1 MVYDAS
7 LSGLNNTIWVPRF
20 PLSAIQTHLRSV
32 QEGTWMADL
41 DIGKMF
47 LNFVLHS
54 DLRNL
59 GGVDLTE
66 HTDDVGELGQVI
78 WEAWQRCAMGLN
90 PRRTKLC
97 KP

>member
-1 MVYDAS
+1 
-7 LSGLNNTIWVPRF
+7 
-20 PLSAIQTHLRSV
+20 
-32 QEGTWMADL
+32 MADL